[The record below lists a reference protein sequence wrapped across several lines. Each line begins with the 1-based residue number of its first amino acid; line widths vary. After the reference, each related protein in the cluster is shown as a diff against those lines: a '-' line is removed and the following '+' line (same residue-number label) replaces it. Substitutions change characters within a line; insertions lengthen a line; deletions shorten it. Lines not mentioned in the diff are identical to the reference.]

1 MVCKRIQNR
10 NQRFFDISSGIT
22 AGASAPEVLVQ
33 EIIQKI
39 GEISNI
45 TQENLDYIEEN
56 TYFIAPPKLEKK
68 LAEKRAFAS

>member
-1 MVCKRIQNR
+1 MAIGFEYSVAKWFENICW
-10 NQRFFDISSGIT
+10 S
-22 AGASAPEVLVQ
+22 GASAPEVLVQ